1 MDEMFSSY
9 SVTRDYLCI
18 EQKEAITQG
27 QILRKALTANNS
39 QPNYAMKFMGQKAT
53 SRRVTGPY
61 KQGLPLKD
69 TWK

>member
-9 SVTRDYLCI
+9 SVSWDYLCI

-39 QPNYAMKFMGQKAT
+39 QPNYAMKFMGQKGG
-53 SRRVTGPY
+53 SRVHIHKAY
-61 KQGLPLKD
+61 L
-69 TWK
+69 

>member
-9 SVTRDYLCI
+9 SVTWDYL

-61 KQGLPLKD
+61 TQGLPLKD